1 MGAMGPPI
9 QTAGFQAPL
18 PVSYMQNSLSDNDVM
33 RVALK
38 VNAMLMDE
46 IDTLVTLKVNEAT
59 NQMKNDTK
67 GLQEENAKL
76 RNDIDKL
83 EKKCK
88 TNIDDLEQYSRRQ
101 SYESVVFKKKIYSFR
116 LNDGTILNLTY

>member
-33 RVALK
+33 RVVLK
-38 VNAMLMDE
+38 VKAMLMDE

-116 LNDGTILNLTY
+116 LNDGTILNLTN